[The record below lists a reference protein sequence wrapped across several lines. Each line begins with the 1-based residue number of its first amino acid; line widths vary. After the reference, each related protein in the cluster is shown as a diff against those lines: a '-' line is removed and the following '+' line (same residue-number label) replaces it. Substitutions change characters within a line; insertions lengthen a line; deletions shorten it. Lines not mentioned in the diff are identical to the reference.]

1 MPLRNNP
8 PTTNPN
14 SARPTPRAAGCDPLP
29 PIPRWDIPI
38 HTPYCTAD
46 HDDDLA
52 LDTPY
57 IPERTEVAI
66 TPPEPAATEAAS
78 RYSLAGL
85 WQEIDK
91 ADLLRAAFVALAAA
105 LLGFGLD
112 WPSAHYPLVALIALP
127 IGAYPI
133 FKESV
138 ESVLERRMS
147 MELSMLIAVIAAA
160 LIGEWITA
168 LVIVIFVLVAE
179 ILEDLTMD
187 RGRDALTEL
196 LSFLPNTVQVMREGQ
211 LQPLPLSEVTTNDVL
226 VVSPG
231 GSIPVDGVVVNGQ
244 SSVDQSRIT
253 GEPLPVDV
261 REGSQV
267 FAGSINQVGAL
278 EVRAERVGLESS
290 YGQIIASVQAAQ
302 EDEPPI
308 QRLGDRVAAY
318 LVYFALGGAIL
329 TYLLTRDVTATISVI
344 VVAGACGIAAG
355 TPLAVLA
362 AIARTARKGVF
373 IKGGAHLESLAQVNT
388 VLVDKTG
395 TLTTGELSVTSV
407 TIAPGVDRSEFLR
420 LLASAE
426 AYSEHPLGQAI
437 VRFAQDAG
445 VTLSLPSMFAY
456 APGYGIRATV
466 DGVQIAAG
474 NTKLVKDAP
483 TPTDDGSI
491 ASLVNVSL
499 NGTYAGTVRLA
510 DTIRETSAQAV
521 RDLQAMGIRVEMV
534 TGDHPVAA
542 QPVADKLG
550 IRDVHAGLLP
560 REKMAHIEAL
570 RTKGDRVVMVGDG
583 VNDAPALAKAN
594 VGVAMGGGTGVA
606 REGADVILIRSDL
619 NDLVGAVTTAQRA
632 RRIIFFN
639 LVGTI
644 VVDLA
649 GMALAGVGLLTPIL
663 AALVHVGSES
673 AFILNSAR
681 LIPFTSK
688 RSA

>member
-1 MPLRNNP
+1 
-8 PTTNPN
+8 
-14 SARPTPRAAGCDPLP
+14 
-29 PIPRWDIPI
+29 
-38 HTPYCTAD
+38 
-46 HDDDLA
+46 
-52 LDTPY
+52 
-57 IPERTEVAI
+57 
-66 TPPEPAATEAAS
+66 
-78 RYSLAGL
+78 
-85 WQEIDK
+85 
-91 ADLLRAAFVALAAA
+91 
-105 LLGFGLD
+105 
-112 WPSAHYPLVALIALP
+112 
-127 IGAYPI
+127 
-133 FKESV
+133 
-138 ESVLERRMS
+138 
-147 MELSMLIAVIAAA
+147 MLIAVIAAA

-168 LVIVIFVLVAE
+168 LVIVTFVLVAE

-211 LQPLPLSEVTTNDVL
+211 LQTLPLSEVTTNDVL

-308 QRLGDRVAAY
+308 QRLGDWVAAY

-542 QPVADKLG
+542 QAVADKLG

-606 REGADVILIRSDL
+606 REGADVILISSDL

>member
-1 MPLRNNP
+1 M
-8 PTTNPN
+8 
-14 SARPTPRAAGCDPLP
+14 
-29 PIPRWDIPI
+29 

-57 IPERTEVAI
+57 IPEQTHSV
-66 TPPEPAATEAAS
+66 PAPSRATEPDTTA

-85 WQEIDK
+85 WHEIDK
-91 ADLLRAAFVALAAA
+91 GDLLRAAFVGICAA

-112 WPSAHYPLVALIALP
+112 WPSAHHPLVALIALP

-168 LVIVIFVLVAE
+168 LVIVTFVLVAE

-211 LQPLPLSEVTTNDVL
+211 LQTLPLSEVTTNDVL

-542 QPVADKLG
+542 QAVADKLG

-606 REGADVILIRSDL
+606 REGADVILISSDL